1 MESRQRILIV
11 DDSQINIKILNQI
24 LKDNYLI
31 SVATNG
37 SEALEIC
44 FSKTIPDLVLL
55 DIMMPEMDGYE
66 VCRRLKVDFRT
77 SKIPVIFV
85 TAMGE
90 TEDEKKGFELGAV
103 DYIRKPMSPAIVKER
118 IKTHINLYMYRE
130 QLETLVEKKTKELID
145 SYSDTIFRLTLA
157 SEYKDTETGNH
168 IKRISYFTKEFS
180 DYMGLSKG
188 FCETI
193 FMASPMHD
201 IGKVAIPDAVILKQ
215 GPLDS
220 SEWEIMK
227 THTTVGADILKDSK
241 SPYLKMAVNIAM
253 SHHERWDGKGY
264 PNGLKGEEIPLS
276 ARIMNICDQ
285 YDALRSARHYK
296 PAFDHKKTFSI
307 ITEGDGRTMPEH
319 FDPEILEAF
328 RNHAEVF
335 NDIYESYS
343 EKHSN

>member
-11 DDSQINIKILNQI
+11 DDSKINIKILNQI
-24 LKDNYLI
+24 LKDDFLI
-31 SVATNG
+31 SVANNG
-37 SEALEIC
+37 SEALGIC

-66 VCRRLKVDFRT
+66 VCRRLKLDYRT

-103 DYIRKPMSPAIVKER
+103 DYIQKPISPTIVKAR
-118 IKTHINLYMYRE
+118 VNTHINLHIYQE

-145 SYSDTIFRLTLA
+145 SYSDTILRLTLA
-157 SEYKDTETGNH
+157 SEYRDTETGNH
-168 IKRISYFTKEFS
+168 IKRISYFTKELS
-180 DYMGLSKG
+180 DYLGLGKR

-201 IGKVAIPDAVILKQ
+201 IGKVAIPDSVMLKP
-215 GPLDS
+215 GSLDS

-227 THTTVGADILKDSK
+227 THSTIGADILKDSK
-241 SPYLKMAVNIAM
+241 SPYLEMAVDIAM

-264 PNGLKGEEIPLS
+264 PNGLKGEEIPLA
-276 ARIMNICDQ
+276 ARIMNISDQ
-285 YDALRSARHYK
+285 YDALRSTRYYK

-328 RNHAEVF
+328 RKHAEVF
-335 NDIYESYS
+335 NDIYESYT